1 MNNPADQWEWDAELG
16 EYVKKEDPLAAAPPE
31 PAAAPQTATD
41 AWVQANQRRQ
51 AEIEQLGN
59 EMYESSKA
67 PTKPFLAEGPGQAAT
82 EVLRQLGNAG
92 TALAT
97 DYGDLAAGIG
107 DTFIQG
113 GNALQGKGF
122 DFNEWFNDSD
132 NPWTKGRLEFF
143 EPETQVGDMARP
155 WIRGGVALLTLPK
168 QLLQWGIVTPL
179 KMAAKVPVAGRAATA
194 ALKGGSKVKG
204 AVAARTA
211 LSADEVAKASG
222 LTQLSNIAAKGTNA
236 KNLPAS
242 MARSAWLFAS
252 YDDIGKAIKAGA
264 PLQGMSSWFDDV
276 ARGVKGL
283 GTSVKNLKLR
293 TVGEALAWDAFVAFN
308 MAGEGNDE
316 FDEGFSNFLVDSDMG
331 WAEAIGS
338 PLATTADDNAI
349 TRKFKGMAEGT
360 LMGLVLNPLFD
371 IWRLRR
377 FSKYFKE
384 ASPEL
389 QDQILKKLSAQA
401 QDIGTSMGEQQMKLL
416 PAAGQS
422 SRPFDTNDLMASVMK
437 RRTYDDEIAV
447 QAEQARAM
455 TALRRAEAEA
465 DALDAATSPV
475 PGMNQADYD
484 ASVARNN
491 RRLPGAEEPDQ
502 AALPGGDIN
511 QPQLGAGPQIGQPG
525 RDPAGLPGAGPD
537 QPQLGAGPQ
546 TGQPGRDPAGL
557 LPGDQGIEQVN
568 VQVLPRPA
576 EPVITPQ
583 TIRNGFAQDARKYVE
598 DLFVQADDGIFRQ
611 AEFNIKKLM
620 PRNRVDALEY
630 LQENPTA
637 MNRYFV
643 RDAVDSVWSNFIT
656 RKALAEGWATIDPL
670 NMNVKFNRAMAMN
683 MDMSDKTRKLAQD
696 LDNQIDIETYNGNV
710 GGKPDDPASLAAG
723 AQVADDSTKMA
734 QYEASEALRLRA
746 AQSVKGKLSDAEIVR
761 EMTSGSL
768 DDVARPIVQKAETGR
783 GWEVIGA
790 DGEVLQRT
798 TTKRAAEKL
807 ADQDVRA
814 QQEEL
819 IRRAR
824 QAEADKADMGIE
836 PSYEPVVESDIVS
849 SIKLTQ
855 KQKEEIMRYLPRIA
869 QETIDAPGTS
879 IKRSFDFSLSEM
891 EQLADG
897 WKALLQT
904 SDLSPARRRVIKN
917 LVDKFNTSA
926 KLMQPE
932 VRAAKQVDKMLAQT
946 ESYIKNGEICDFL

>member
-1 MNNPADQWEWDAELG
+1 MDNPADQWEWDAELG

-41 AWVQANQRRQ
+41 AWVQANQGRQ
-51 AEIEQLGN
+51 AEIERLGN
-59 EMYESSKA
+59 EMYEAGRA
-67 PTKPFLAEGPGQAAT
+67 PQKPFLAEGPGQAAA
-82 EVLRQLGNAG
+82 EVWNMTANAAS
-92 TALAT
+92 ALVT
-97 DYGDLAAGIG
+97 DYLDLGAGVG
-107 DTFIQG
+107 DTFVQG

-132 NPWTKGRLEFF
+132 NPWTEGRLAAFD
-143 EPETQVGDMARP
+143 PQTQVGEMARP

-168 QLLQWGIVTPL
+168 QLLRWGIVTPL
-179 KMAAKVPVAGRAATA
+179 KWAAKVPVAGKAANV

-204 AVAARTA
+204 AVAAKTA
-211 LSADEVAKASG
+211 LQADEVAKVSG
-222 LTQLSNIAAKGTNA
+222 LTKLSNIAAKGTNA
-236 KNLPAS
+236 NKVPAS
-242 MARSAWLFAS
+242 MARSAWLFAG
-252 YDDIGKAIKAGA
+252 YDDIGKAINSGAELGGLKAW
-264 PLQGMSSWFDDV
+264 MDDV
-276 ARGVKGL
+276 ANGVKG
-283 GTSVKNLKLR
+283 TIANVKGMPNNVKIR

-316 FDEGFSNFLVDSDMG
+316 FDEGFSNFLVDSDME
-331 WAEAIGS
+331 WAQAIGS
-338 PLATTADDNAI
+338 PLGTTADDNAI

-360 LMGLVLNPLFD
+360 LMGLVLNPIFD
-371 IWRLRR
+371 MYRLYRYSRNFRR
-377 FSKYFKE
+377 LGPE
-384 ASPEL
+384 A
-389 QDQILKKLSAQA
+389 QKDILERLSASA
-401 QDIGTSMGEQQMKLL
+401 QDIGTSLGEGQMKLL

-437 RRTYDDEIAV
+437 RRTYDDEMAV

-502 AALPGGDIN
+502 AALPGGDI
-511 QPQLGAGPQIGQPG
+511 G
-525 RDPAGLPGAGPD
+525 

-568 VQVLPRPA
+568 VQVLPRPP

-598 DLFVQADDGIFRQ
+598 DLFIQADDGIFRQ
-611 AEFNIKKLM
+611 AEFEIKKLM

-683 MDMSDKTRKLAQD
+683 MDMADKTRKLAQD

-710 GGKPDDPASLAAG
+710 GGNPDDPASLAVG
-723 AQVADDSTKMA
+723 AQAADDSTKMA

-746 AQSVKGKLSDAEIVR
+746 AQAVKGKLSDAEIVR
-761 EMTSGSL
+761 EMTDGSL
-768 DDVARPIVQKAETGR
+768 EDVARPIVQKAETGR

-798 TTKRAAEKL
+798 TTKRAANKL
-807 ADQDVRA
+807 ADQ
-814 QQEEL
+814 EL
-819 IRRAR
+819 RNQKEALVRRAR

-836 PSYEPVVESDIVS
+836 PSFEPVVESDIVS

-879 IKRSFDFSLSEM
+879 IKRSFDLILSVM
-891 EQLADG
+891 EQQADG

-904 SDLSPARRRVIKN
+904 SDLSPARRRYQE
-917 LVDKFNTSA
+917 L
-926 KLMQPE
+926 
-932 VRAAKQVDKMLAQT
+932 
-946 ESYIKNGEICDFL
+946 G